1 MRHTSSLPTRQA
13 VQPPVIKPPL
23 PLFWKFNL
31 CELGD
36 CSNPHTC
43 PRCWAG
49 GGAHLLV
56 QRIWEIQESPGFKN
70 SLTKVHAHAF
80 IQPPSSSIESNST
93 GNTVLPSLHC
103 QLLHSRK
110 ISCKTYEVLSYL
122 TLIPH
127 LTARTTHS
135 IFRLQCQQ
143 RGFFKAAAAVSRGSR
158 KQNISASFISSKKP
172 AAVSAADRST
182 LQAVTNIL
190 YRKLSLTAVRLVL
203 PPRPP
208 PLSSWHCSC

>member
-1 MRHTSSLPTRQA
+1 M
-13 VQPPVIKPPL
+13 
-23 PLFWKFNL
+23 
-31 CELGD
+31 
-36 CSNPHTC
+36 
-43 PRCWAG
+43 
-49 GGAHLLV
+49 
-56 QRIWEIQESPGFKN
+56 
-70 SLTKVHAHAF
+70 HAHAF

-127 LTARTTHS
+127 LTARNTHP

-143 RGFFKAAAAVSRGSR
+143 WGFFKAAAAVSRASR
-158 KQNISASFISSKKP
+158 RAWKQNISASFISSKKP

-190 YRKLSLTAVRLVL
+190 YRKLSLTAVRLI
-203 PPRPP
+203 PPRPTP
-208 PLSSWHCSC
+208 SSSSFVLLALLLLAVSALKPAMGRLRPRKHCADEDGVLFSPLWWPCCVFLEI